1 MSTLKVDGI
10 RSNSATSDAITLADN
25 GTCTANI
32 TNNLTNRNKVINGAM
47 IVHQRS
53 SSVTGITSS
62 GYRTA
67 DRMHISLTNG
77 GTWTNTISTDTPD
90 GFADSYK
97 LDCTTADTSLTGS
110 DLVIFRTILEG
121 QDLQDFAKGTSS
133 AKKFTVSFYIKTN
146 KTGTYVL
153 ELYDNSN
160 SRHVNKTYTVSNT
173 NWNRYTI
180 SFPADTTGA
189 FANNNLAA
197 LYMQFWLAA
206 GPDYTGGTTQ
216 TSWGSQTN
224 GNRAHGL
231 NVNIA
236 DSTSNEWLITG
247 IQLEVDQTG
256 SGVATDFEHR
266 SYAQELELCKRYFF
280 MIGKDSKRNNF
291 RLSFPFINEAPQNV
305 GGYIDFRFHPE
316 MRATPTA
323 TIGAEL
329 VLGRPQ
335 VDMGSYHVSSF
346 NDMGPGGCHFFQWS
360 GGQTGSTADSDKYL
374 RCGHHNDAF
383 AEFSAEL

>member
-1 MSTLKVDGI
+1 MSEIKV
-10 RSNSATSDAITLADN
+10 NSIKGVGASVAALSINNTD

-32 TNNLTNRNKVINGAM
+32 TNNLSNRNKVINGAM
-47 IVHQRS
+47 AVHQRS
-53 SSVTGITSS
+53 TSVTGITTS

-67 DRMHISLTNG
+67 DRMHLSLTNG

-90 GFADSYK
+90 GFADSFK
-97 LDCTTADTSLTGS
+97 LDCTTADTSLSGS

-153 ELYDNSN
+153 ELYDNTN

-189 FANNNLAA
+189 FANSNAAA

-206 GPDYTGGTTQ
+206 GSDYTGGTTQ

-236 DSTSNEWLITG
+236 DNTSNEWLITG
-247 IQLEVDQTG
+247 IQLEVDYTG

-266 SYAQELELCKRYFF
+266 SYGQELALCQRYFQTQYAF
-280 MIGKDSKRNNF
+280 TANEPYFHGYFGGGAGYMRYPLPVTMRTYPSVTISSHSQIQVYESQTDGWVNRSLTTGTSNEDRILLFLNSTTNNYGKYM
-291 RLSFPFINEAPQNV
+291 RLS
-305 GGYIDFRFHPE
+305 G
-316 MRATPTA
+316 
-323 TIGAEL
+323 
-329 VLGRPQ
+329 
-335 VDMGSYHVSSF
+335 
-346 NDMGPGGCHFFQWS
+346 
-360 GGQTGSTADSDKYL
+360 GSTYPVFYA
-374 RCGHHNDAF
+374 
-383 AEFSAEL
+383 SAEL

>member
-1 MSTLKVDGI
+1 MSTLKVGGI
-10 RSNSATSDAITLADN
+10 RGVSASSDAITVAND

-32 TNNLTNRNKVINGAM
+32 TNNLSNRNKVINGAM
-47 IVHQRS
+47 AVHQRS
-53 SSVTGITSS
+53 SSVTGITAS

-90 GFADSYK
+90 GFADSFK

-146 KTGTYVL
+146 KTGTYIL

-189 FANNNLAA
+189 FANSNAAA
-197 LYMQFWLAA
+197 LYIQFWLAA
-206 GPDYTGGTTQ
+206 GSDYTNGTTQ

-247 IQLEVDQTG
+247 IQLEVDHTG
-256 SGVATDFEHR
+256 SGVATEFEHR
-266 SYAQELELCKRYFF
+266 SFVDELAKCQRYFYQATK
-280 MIGKDSKRNNF
+280 IGSTSDVTN
-291 RLSFPFINEAPQNV
+291 APIAP
-305 GGYIDFRFHPE
+305 GFYLTSSDYRALIDFPVE
-316 MRATPTA
+316 MRAAPTLSSNDTSNSFYIHYNA
-323 TIGAEL
+323 NADFIDRLDSFYNTKRRSIVRNTA
-329 VLGRPQ
+329 
-335 VDMGSYHVSSF
+335 HVS
-346 NDMGPGGCHFFQWS
+346 GTQGYPGFLHQE
-360 GGQTGSTADSDKYL
+360 TGDSNL
-374 RCGHHNDAF
+374 N
-383 AEFSAEL
+383 FSAEL

>member
-1 MSTLKVDGI
+1 MSTIKVDGI
-10 RSNSATSDAITLADN
+10 RSNSASSDAITLASD

-32 TNNLTNRNKVINGAM
+32 TNNLSNRNKVINGAM
-47 IVHQRS
+47 AVHQRDT
-53 SSVTGITSS
+53 SVTGITAS

-67 DRMHISLTNG
+67 DRMDLSLTNG

-97 LDCTTADTSLTGS
+97 LDCTTADTSLSGS
-110 DLVIFRTILEG
+110 DKVLFRTILEG

-160 SRHVNKTYTVSNT
+160 SRHASKTYTVSNT
-173 NWNRYTI
+173 NWNRYTL

-189 FANNNLAA
+189 FANSNAAA
-197 LYMQFWLAA
+197 LYMHFWLAA

-247 IQLEVDQTG
+247 IQLEVDHTG

-266 SYAQELELCKRYFF
+266 SYGQ
-280 MIGKDSKRNNF
+280 
-291 RLSFPFINEAPQNV
+291 
-305 GGYIDFRFHPE
+305 
-316 MRATPTA
+316 
-323 TIGAEL
+323 EL
-329 VLGRPQ
+329 VLCQRYFQALSLHGLAASQTPY
-335 VDMGSYHVSSF
+335 DSSYRCYVPFKQTMRAIPTITYPSISNF
-346 NDMGPGGCHFFQWS
+346 QPGGATGTAS
-360 GGQTGSTADSDKYL
+360 GANATVDGVLVNTGSNNTNSNYIPNWV
-374 RCGHHNDAF
+374 NDTSAIMK
-383 AEFSAEL
+383 ASAEL